1 MNSKSQESKEQLS
14 KLPML
19 SQNPENIQTLHS
31 AQDFRYELLKQI
43 EKAKHRIYIVALYL
57 ENDDAGREIFTA
69 LYEAKQKQPTLD
81 INVLVDWHRAQ
92 RGLIGA
98 EASDGNA
105 ALYREFSEKYEH
117 SINVLGVPVRNKEVF
132 GVLHLKGF
140 VFDDTVIYSGASL
153 NDVYLAH
160 KDKYRFD
167 RYHILNNS
175 DLANS
180 MVSFINKTL
189 ITSPAVNCLSQKNR
203 PNTKTLKP
211 AIKELRKQLSVSN
224 YQFTPQLRKTG
235 EVGVTPL
242 VGLGRKGNKLNN
254 HIKLL
259 LASATSEITICTPY
273 FNFPKPIAKELKK
286 ALQRGVRVTIIV
298 GDKTAN
304 DFYIAPEEEFRTIA
318 GLPYLYEIN
327 LRNFAKSNESSIA
340 NRQLSLHLWKHENN
354 SFHLKGMWIDNEFT
368 LITGSNLNP
377 RAWKLDLENGLLLQD
392 PEQLLLSS
400 KQSELDVIFKHTQ
413 VIGSYK
419 QIDKLD
425 SYPIDVKRLIKRIKR
440 IKADHILNQ
449 IL

>member
-1 MNSKSQESKEQLS
+1 MNLKPQESKEQLS

-19 SQNPENIQTLHS
+19 SQNPENIKILHT
-31 AQDFRYELLKQI
+31 AADFRYELLKQI
-43 EKAKHRIYIVALYL
+43 ENAQQRIYIVALYL

-69 LYEAKQKQPTLD
+69 LYEAKQKNPTLD

-98 EASDGNA
+98 EKSDGNA

-140 VFDDTVIYSGASL
+140 IFDDTVVYSGASL

-167 RYHILNNS
+167 RYHVLNNAL
-175 DLANS
+175 LANS
-180 MVSFINKTL
+180 MVSFIKKTL
-189 ITSPAVNCLSQKNR
+189 IASPAVNCLSQQNR
-203 PNTKTLKP
+203 PDTKSLKP
-211 AIKELRKQLSVSN
+211 EIKELRKQLGLAN
-224 YQFTPQLRKTG
+224 YQFTSQTRKEG
-235 EVGVTPL
+235 EVGITPL

-254 HIKLL
+254 YIRTL

-286 ALQRGVRVTIIV
+286 ALRRGVKVTIIV

-304 DFYIAPEEEFRTIA
+304 DFYISPEEEFKTIA

-327 LRNFAKSNESSIA
+327 LRNFAKANETYIA
-340 NRQLSLHLWKHENN
+340 SRQLSLNLWKHENN
-354 SFHLKGMWIDNEFT
+354 SFHLKGMWVDKEYT

-392 PEQLLLSS
+392 PEQLLVNT
-400 KQSELDVIFKHTQ
+400 KQAELDVILEHTQ
-413 VIGSYK
+413 LIGSYK
-419 QIDKLD
+419 QVDKLD
-425 SYPIDVKRLIKRIKR
+425 SYPVEVKKLIKRIKR

>member
-1 MNSKSQESKEQLS
+1 MNSKPQESKEQLS

-19 SQNPENIQTLHS
+19 SQNPENIKTLHS
-31 AQDFRYELLKQI
+31 AEDFRYELLKQI

-105 ALYREFSEKYEH
+105 ALYREFSEKYKH
-117 SINVLGVPVRNKEVF
+117 PINVLGVPVRNKEVF

-140 VFDDTVIYSGASL
+140 IFDDTVIYSGASL

-160 KDKYRFD
+160 KEKYRFD
-167 RYHILNNS
+167 RYHVLNNAF
-175 DLANS
+175 LANS

-189 ITSPAVNCLSQKNR
+189 VSSPAVNCLSQQNR
-203 PNTKTLKP
+203 PNTKTLRP
-211 AIKELRKQLSVSN
+211 AIKELRKQLSLAN
-224 YQFTPQLRKTG
+224 YQFTPQMRKAG
-235 EVGVTPL
+235 EVGITPL

-273 FNFPKPIAKELKK
+273 FNFPKPIAKELRK
-286 ALQRGVRVTIIV
+286 ALQRGVKVTIII

-304 DFYIAPEEEFRTIA
+304 DFYISPEEEFRTIA

-327 LRNFAKSNESSIA
+327 LRTFAKANEASIA

-354 SFHLKGMWIDNEFT
+354 SFHLKGVWVDNEFT

-392 PEQLLLSS
+392 PEQLLLDE
-400 KQSELDVIFKHTQ
+400 KQSELSVILKHTQ

-425 SYPIDVKRLIKRIKR
+425 TYPSDVKRLIKRIKR

>member
-1 MNSKSQESKEQLS
+1 MNLKPQESKEQLS

-19 SQNPENIQTLHS
+19 SQNPENIKILHT
-31 AQDFRYELLKQI
+31 AADFRYELLKQI
-43 EKAKHRIYIVALYL
+43 ENAQQRIYIVALYL

-69 LYEAKQKQPTLD
+69 LYEAKQKNPTLD

-98 EASDGNA
+98 EKSDGNA

-140 VFDDTVIYSGASL
+140 IFDDTVVYSGASL

-167 RYHILNNS
+167 RYHVLNNAF
-175 DLANS
+175 LANS
-180 MVSFINKTL
+180 MVSFIKKTL
-189 ITSPAVNCLSQKNR
+189 IASPAVNCLSQQNR
-203 PNTKTLKP
+203 PETKSLKP
-211 AIKELRKQLSVSN
+211 EIKELRKQLGLAN
-224 YQFTPQLRKTG
+224 YQFTSQTRKEG

-254 HIKLL
+254 YIRTL

-286 ALQRGVRVTIIV
+286 ALRRGVKVTIIV

-304 DFYIAPEEEFRTIA
+304 DFYISPEEEFKTIA

-327 LRNFAKSNESSIA
+327 LRNFAKANETYIA
-340 NRQLSLHLWKHENN
+340 SRQLSLNLWKHENN
-354 SFHLKGMWIDNEFT
+354 SFHLKGMWVDKEYT

-392 PEQLLLSS
+392 PEQLLVDT
-400 KQSELDVIFKHTQ
+400 KQAELDVILEHTQ
-413 VIGSYK
+413 LIGSYK
-419 QIDKLD
+419 QVDKLD
-425 SYPIDVKRLIKRIKR
+425 GYPVEVKKLIKRIKR

>member
-1 MNSKSQESKEQLS
+1 MNLKPQESKEQLS

-19 SQNPENIQTLHS
+19 SQNPENIKILHT
-31 AQDFRYELLKQI
+31 AADFRYELLKQI
-43 EKAKHRIYIVALYL
+43 ENAQQRIYIVALYL

-69 LYEAKQKQPTLD
+69 LYEAKQKNPTLD

-98 EASDGNA
+98 EKSDGNA

-140 VFDDTVIYSGASL
+140 IFDDTVVYSGASL

-167 RYHILNNS
+167 RYHVLNNAL
-175 DLANS
+175 LANS
-180 MVSFINKTL
+180 MVSFIKKTL
-189 ITSPAVNCLSQKNR
+189 IASPAVNCLSQQNR
-203 PNTKTLKP
+203 PDTKSLKP
-211 AIKELRKQLSVSN
+211 EIKELRKQLGLAN
-224 YQFTPQLRKTG
+224 YQFTSQTRKEG
-235 EVGVTPL
+235 EVGITPL

-254 HIKLL
+254 YIRTL

-286 ALQRGVRVTIIV
+286 ALRRGVKVTVIV

-304 DFYIAPEEEFRTIA
+304 DFYISPEEEFKTIA

-327 LRNFAKSNESSIA
+327 LRNFAKANETYIA
-340 NRQLSLHLWKHENN
+340 SRQLSLNLWKHENN
-354 SFHLKGMWIDNEFT
+354 SFHLKGMWVDKEYT

-392 PEQLLLSS
+392 PEQLLVNT
-400 KQSELDVIFKHTQ
+400 KQAELDVILEHTQ
-413 VIGSYK
+413 LIGSYK
-419 QIDKLD
+419 QVDKLD
-425 SYPIDVKRLIKRIKR
+425 SYPVEVKKLIKRIKR

>member
-1 MNSKSQESKEQLS
+1 MNLKPQESKEQLS

-19 SQNPENIQTLHS
+19 SQNPENIKILHT
-31 AQDFRYELLKQI
+31 AADFRYELLKQI
-43 EKAKHRIYIVALYL
+43 ENAQQRIYIVALYL

-69 LYEAKQKQPTLD
+69 LYEAKQKKPTLD

-98 EASDGNA
+98 EKSDGNA

-140 VFDDTVIYSGASL
+140 IFDDTVVYSGASL

-167 RYHILNNS
+167 RYHVLNNTL
-175 DLANS
+175 LANS
-180 MVSFINKTL
+180 MVSFIKKTL
-189 ITSPAVNCLSQKNR
+189 IASPAVNCLSQQNR
-203 PNTKTLKP
+203 PDTKSLKP
-211 AIKELRKQLSVSN
+211 EIKELRKQLGLAN
-224 YQFTPQLRKTG
+224 YQFTPQTRKEG
-235 EVGVTPL
+235 EVGITPL

-254 HIKLL
+254 YIRTL

-286 ALQRGVRVTIIV
+286 ALRRGVKVTVIV

-304 DFYIAPEEEFRTIA
+304 DFYISPEEEFKTIA

-327 LRNFAKSNESSIA
+327 LRNFAKANETYIA
-340 NRQLSLHLWKHENN
+340 SRQLSLNLWKHENN
-354 SFHLKGMWIDNEFT
+354 SFHLKGMWVDKEYT

-392 PEQLLLSS
+392 PEQLLVNT
-400 KQSELDVIFKHTQ
+400 KQAELDVILEHTQ
-413 VIGSYK
+413 LIGSYK
-419 QIDKLD
+419 QVDKLD
-425 SYPIDVKRLIKRIKR
+425 SYPVEVKKLIKRIKR

>member
-1 MNSKSQESKEQLS
+1 MNLKPQESKEQLS

-19 SQNPENIQTLHS
+19 SQNPENIKILHT
-31 AQDFRYELLKQI
+31 AADFRYELLKQI
-43 EKAKHRIYIVALYL
+43 ENAQQRIYIVALYL

-69 LYEAKQKQPTLD
+69 LYEAKQKNPTLD

-98 EASDGNA
+98 EKSDGNA

-140 VFDDTVIYSGASL
+140 IFDDTVVYSGASL

-167 RYHILNNS
+167 RYHVLNNAL
-175 DLANS
+175 LANS
-180 MVSFINKTL
+180 MVSFIKKTL
-189 ITSPAVNCLSQKNR
+189 IASPAVNCLSQQNR
-203 PNTKTLKP
+203 PDTKSLKP
-211 AIKELRKQLSVSN
+211 EIKELRKQLGLAN
-224 YQFTPQLRKTG
+224 YQFTSQTRKEG
-235 EVGVTPL
+235 EVGITPL

-254 HIKLL
+254 YIRTL

-286 ALQRGVRVTIIV
+286 ALRRGVKVTVIV

-304 DFYIAPEEEFRTIA
+304 DFYISPEEEFKTIA

-327 LRNFAKSNESSIA
+327 LRNFAKTNETYIA
-340 NRQLSLHLWKHENN
+340 SRQLSLNLWKHENN
-354 SFHLKGMWIDNEFT
+354 SFHLKGMWVDKEYT

-392 PEQLLLSS
+392 PEQLLVGT
-400 KQSELDVIFKHTQ
+400 KQAELDVILEHTQ
-413 VIGSYK
+413 LIGSYK
-419 QIDKLD
+419 QLDKLD
-425 SYPIDVKRLIKRIKR
+425 SYPIEVKKLIKRIKR

>member
-1 MNSKSQESKEQLS
+1 MNTKPLESKEQLS
-14 KLPML
+14 MLPML
-19 SQNPENIQTLHS
+19 SQNPESLKTLHT
-31 AQDFRYELLKQI
+31 AEDFRYELLKQI
-43 EKAKHRIYIVALYL
+43 ENAKQRIYIVALYL

-98 EASDGNA
+98 ESSDGNA
-105 ALYREFSEKYEH
+105 ALYREFSEKYKH

-140 VFDDTVIYSGASL
+140 IFDDTVVYSGASL

-160 KDKYRFD
+160 KEKYRCD
-167 RYHILNNS
+167 RYHLLNNQF
-175 DLANS
+175 LANT
-180 MVSFINKTL
+180 MVSLIKKTL
-189 ITSPAVNCLSQKNR
+189 IASPAVNSLSQQNR
-203 PNTKTLKP
+203 PNTKSLKP
-211 AIKELRKQLSVSN
+211 AIKELRKQLSVVN
-224 YQFTPQLRKTG
+224 YQFTPQMRKSG
-235 EVGVTPL
+235 EIGITPL
-242 VGLGRKGNKLNN
+242 IGLGRKGNKLNS
-254 HIKLL
+254 HILLL
-259 LASATSEITICTPY
+259 LASAVSEITICTPY

-286 ALQRGVRVTIIV
+286 ALHRGVKVTVIV

-304 DFYIAPEEEFRTIA
+304 DFYIAPEEEFKTIA

-327 LRNFAKSNESSIA
+327 LRNFAKANETYIA
-340 NRQLSLHLWKHENN
+340 NRQLSLRLWKHENN
-354 SFHLKGMWIDNEFT
+354 SFHLKGVWVDNEFT

-392 PEQLLLSS
+392 PEQLLLSE
-400 KQSELDVIFKHTQ
+400 KQAELEVILKHTQ
-413 VIGSYK
+413 LIATYK
-419 QIDKLD
+419 QVDKLD
-425 SYPIDVKRLIKRIKR
+425 SYPLEVKRLIKRIKR

>member
-1 MNSKSQESKEQLS
+1 MNLKPQESKEQLS
-14 KLPML
+14 MLPML
-19 SQNPENIQTLHS
+19 SQNPENIKILHT
-31 AQDFRYELLKQI
+31 AADFRYELLKQI
-43 EKAKHRIYIVALYL
+43 ENAQQRIYIVALYL
-57 ENDDAGREIFTA
+57 ENDDAGREVFTA
-69 LYEAKQKQPTLD
+69 LYEAKQKNPSLD

-98 EASDGNA
+98 EKSDGNA

-140 VFDDTVIYSGASL
+140 IFDDTVVYSGASL

-167 RYHILNNS
+167 RYHVLNNS
-175 DLANS
+175 FLSNS
-180 MVSFINKTL
+180 MVSFIKKTL
-189 ITSPAVNCLSQKNR
+189 IASPAVNCLSQQKR
-203 PNTKTLKP
+203 PETKSLKP
-211 AIKELRKQLSVSN
+211 AIKELRKQLGLAN
-224 YQFTPQLRKTG
+224 YQFISQLRKKG

-254 HIKLL
+254 YIRLL
-259 LASATSEITICTPY
+259 LASAISEITICTPY

-286 ALQRGVRVTIIV
+286 ALRRGVKVTIIV

-304 DFYIAPEEEFRTIA
+304 DFYIDPEEEFKTIA
-318 GLPYLYEIN
+318 GLPYLYEMN
-327 LRNFAKSNESSIA
+327 LRNFAKTNETYIA
-340 NRQLSLHLWKHENN
+340 SRQLSLHLWKHEKN
-354 SFHLKGMWIDNEFT
+354 SFHLKGMWVDKEYT

-392 PEQLLLSS
+392 PEQLLVET
-400 KQSELDVIFKHTQ
+400 KQAELDVILEHTQ
-413 VIGSYK
+413 LIGSYK
-419 QIDKLD
+419 QVDKLN
-425 SYPIDVKRLIKRIKR
+425 SYPAEVKRLIKRIKR

>member
-1 MNSKSQESKEQLS
+1 MNLKAQESKEQLS

-19 SQNPENIQTLHS
+19 SQNPENIKILHT
-31 AQDFRYELLKQI
+31 AADFRYELLKQI
-43 EKAKHRIYIVALYL
+43 ENAQQRIYIVALYL

-69 LYEAKQKQPTLD
+69 LYEAKQKNPTLD

-98 EASDGNA
+98 EKSDGNA

-140 VFDDTVIYSGASL
+140 IFDDTVVYSGASL

-167 RYHILNNS
+167 RYHVLNNTF
-175 DLANS
+175 LANS
-180 MVSFINKTL
+180 MVSFIKKTL
-189 ITSPAVNCLSQKNR
+189 IASPAVNCLSQQNR
-203 PNTKTLKP
+203 PETKSLKP
-211 AIKELRKQLSVSN
+211 EIKELRKQLGLAN
-224 YQFTPQLRKTG
+224 YQFTSQTRKEG
-235 EVGVTPL
+235 EVGITPL

-254 HIKLL
+254 YICTL

-286 ALQRGVRVTIIV
+286 ALRRGVKVTIIV

-304 DFYIAPEEEFRTIA
+304 DFYISPEEEFKTIA

-327 LRNFAKSNESSIA
+327 LRNFAKANETYIA
-340 NRQLSLHLWKHENN
+340 SRQLSLNLWKHENN
-354 SFHLKGMWIDNEFT
+354 SFHLKGMWVDKEYT

-392 PEQLLLSS
+392 PEQLLVDT
-400 KQSELDVIFKHTQ
+400 KQAELDVILEHTQ
-413 VIGSYK
+413 LIGSYK
-419 QIDKLD
+419 QVDKLD
-425 SYPIDVKRLIKRIKR
+425 SYPVEVKKLIKRIKR